1 MLQLTQRSLNLLPP
15 MRTKGFGYLGATT
28 GQVQAGAA
36 GAISIASTAA
46 SNMPTGTKIEASI
59 GTALL
64 TAAAL
69 TPPPANVILAAAGA
83 IAEALAA
90 FGVGAGCG
98 DTCTKATAIVNQAEP
113 AFLANV
119 QQYEAGLISAEQAQ
133 QTYINLWTAVQVA
146 CRAIPGSAGQNCV
159 SDRQAGACTWKQ
171 RSDSLLIDFPGEPQ
185 EGECWNWYSGYF
197 VPLTY
202 PALVPYVDPTVAALS
217 NGTAAVGDSFASISS
232 SVSSALS
239 GIPSSY
245 LLIGAGLLLLAGMS
259 GGRN

>member
-1 MLQLTQRSLNLLPP
+1 MLQLTQRSLNYLPP
-15 MRTKGFGYLGATT
+15 MRTKGFGYLGATA

-36 GAISIASTAA
+36 GALSIAATAA

-69 TPPPANVILAAAGA
+69 TPPPANAILAAAGV

-98 DTCTKATAIVNQAEP
+98 DTCIKATAIVNQAEP

-119 QQYEAGLISAEQAQ
+119 QQYHAGQISQEQAQ

-146 CRAIPGSAGQNCV
+146 CKAIPGAAGQNCI
-159 SDRQAGACTWKQ
+159 SDRAAGSCKWHQT
-171 RSDSLLIDFPGEPQ
+171 DSSPLLAFPGEPQ
-185 EGECWNWYSGYF
+185 PGECWNWYLGYF
-197 VPLTY
+197 GPLTV
-202 PALVPYVDPTVAALS
+202 PALVPYVDPNAQASSAT
-217 NGTAAVGDSFASISS
+217 GGDSLASFGAGIT
-232 SVSSALS
+232 SALA

-245 LLIGAGLLLLAGMS
+245 YLVGAGLLLLVAAS
-259 GGRN
+259 GGKN